1 MFKARVDRRLRQFVH
16 CLGFSCIGGAIFL
29 QILVFSD
36 ILMQGYFFAVE
47 KNQLILSLEVLLT
60 FFALIYFLYVYLG
73 FIRALD

>member
-1 MFKARVDRRLRQFVH
+1 MFKTRVDRRLRQFVH